1 MLNRVLFIC
10 KLLPFNHVKK
20 HRKNARKGVR
30 KMILSVGIDLFYFVL
45 IVNIIYLFYHLS
57 SLNQKNKINTANL
70 TKAYEKIKKADVT
83 NVKEFAYDLL
93 DSLNTLSQEYSTYLE
108 NEDTYL
114 LSLEDEIKLEENI
127 LKIIIFGEY
136 LLKTPEIQKD
146 INLYQEL
153 DSALETL
160 RKLLLEISPD

>member
-1 MLNRVLFIC
+1 
-10 KLLPFNHVKK
+10 
-20 HRKNARKGVR
+20 
-30 KMILSVGIDLFYFVL
+30 MILSIGIDLFYFVL

-57 SLNQKNKINTANL
+57 TLSKKNKSNTTNL
-70 TKAYEKIKKADVT
+70 TKAYEKIKKTDVT

-93 DSLNTLSQEYSTYLE
+93 DSLNTLSQEYTTYLE

-114 LSLEDEIKLEENI
+114 LSLEDEIKLEENM